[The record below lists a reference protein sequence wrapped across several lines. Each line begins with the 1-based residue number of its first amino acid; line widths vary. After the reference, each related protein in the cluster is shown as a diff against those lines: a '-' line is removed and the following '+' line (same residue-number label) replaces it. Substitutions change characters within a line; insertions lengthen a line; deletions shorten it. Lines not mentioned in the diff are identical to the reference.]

1 MILQIVG
8 MKNSGKTTLMNHA
21 ISFLKERGYSVVTIK
36 HHGHIG
42 EEIELQSSDV
52 DHMNISLRAQTKVLF
67 RASFTANSDT

>member
-21 ISFLKERGYSVVTIK
+21 ISFLKERGYSVATIK

-42 EEIELQSSDV
+42 EEIELQL
-52 DHMNISLRAQTKVLF
+52 SLIHI
-67 RASFTANSDT
+67 

>member
-21 ISFLKERGYSVVTIK
+21 ISFLKERGYSVATIK

-42 EEIELQSSDV
+42 E
-52 DHMNISLRAQTKVLF
+52 
-67 RASFTANSDT
+67 

>member
-21 ISFLKERGYSVVTIK
+21 ISFLKERGYSVATIK

-52 DHMNISLRAQTKVLF
+52 DHMKHLLRAQIKVLF
-67 RASFTANSDT
+67 RDIIYSKQ

>member
-52 DHMNISLRAQTKVLF
+52 DHMKHFGRRPKYCSG
-67 RASFTANSDT
+67 ASFTANSDT